1 MGCPS
6 QLEAQTTST
15 SSLFRTSGTAR
26 TKMDAQIA
34 YGVGF
39 GCTLYDWKDN
49 SKTLPMALVSG
60 PNSFGVDEN
69 RLRKLMNRICPG
81 AAMLSFGL
89 WALYRVGTH
98 YG

>member
-26 TKMDAQIA
+26 TKTDAHVA
-34 YGVGF
+34 FGVGF
-39 GCTLYDWKDN
+39 GCTLYGWKDN
-49 SKTLPMALVSG
+49 SKTLLVALVLG
-60 PNSFGVDEN
+60 PNSFGVDRN
-69 RLRKLMNRICPG
+69 RLRKLTYRICPG
-81 AAMLSFGL
+81 TAMLFFGL

-98 YG
+98 